1 MRGGHF
7 QANKSGG
14 GLHHQVWNILHL
26 NSSRLLIVIIWNR
39 ILIST
44 FIAGIVHPRSRQCRL
59 VGYGA
64 SSGFDERGWGH
75 KNVRIYSFLS
85 FCFVV
90 NTNTEHVLH
99 MWFASG
105 VRCHS
110 FAL

>member
-1 MRGGHF
+1 MYN
-7 QANKSGG
+7 NK
-14 GLHHQVWNILHL
+14 
-26 NSSRLLIVIIWNR
+26 LLLLFPSLTYFNTPPMV
-39 ILIST
+39 L
-44 FIAGIVHPRSRQCRL
+44 F

-75 KNVRIYSFLS
+75 KDVCIYSFLS

-99 MWFASG
+99 MWFASW